1 VKSYFL
7 LDPGEF
13 EAPQTDDAEAWT
25 RFWLG
30 LIRWEGDGRVKI
42 GTNSLGLAMAHGIC
56 EHVEAE
62 GFDFPP
68 HSRRDRRS
76 AVYKLLSRVANVE
89 SPGRIVE
96 FEPRYLGA
104 REFADALAR
113 DLTSCTEREGGA
125 VVALAT
131 RPERWKTGTRRS
143 ACQPPPPTSI
153 ELCMHPN
160 DAVGQERL
168 LRSRS
173 WLKGRRLH
181 IVGGRSEDR
190 ILSDIADC
198 LGVPPE
204 NVDWESCELRKKP
217 KLSSWTNLRAD
228 RDVAVC
234 ITGHIGHASSEKAL
248 ELAGRARVVCL
259 SVRCGGDIVEGLQA
273 MCADRGPGVGE

>member
-1 VKSYFL
+1 V
-7 LDPGEF
+7 
-13 EAPQTDDAEAWT
+13 T
-25 RFWLG
+25 
-30 LIRWEGDGRVKI
+30 
-42 GTNSLGLAMAHGIC
+42 
-56 EHVEAE
+56 
-62 GFDFPP
+62 
-68 HSRRDRRS
+68 
-76 AVYKLLSRVANVE
+76 
-89 SPGRIVE
+89 
-96 FEPRYLGA
+96 
-104 REFADALAR
+104 
-113 DLTSCTEREGGA
+113 
-125 VVALAT
+125 
-131 RPERWKTGTRRS
+131 
-143 ACQPPPPTSI
+143 PPPPENHCRETGTDQQTVSDSPQPLPRNEKPLFKPVWSPTSMPEDPI

-204 NVDWESCELRKKP
+204 NVDWESCERRTKP